1 MKLMGLSV
9 TAAVLLAGL
18 SGCGMGP
25 TLTPAQM
32 QQVKSFDAS
41 QITTLGDAIHK
52 GMNQDELLFYAPISI
67 AQAKEDYEN
76 ALSSEDKQEKMA
88 SYLAAKKELANAYET
103 KKLVKKYL
111 SDLAQIDNKMKALD
125 TQEIFA
131 SRYNDFKDD
140 YNDLIKTFDEG
151 KVSDALEDKK
161 EVMATAK
168 DLYGDAVVYRNI
180 NKANSIMQK
189 MSDDN
194 LDEAVPKHYEKLE
207 KLYEQT
213 RLKIKREPD
222 NKEMVKKVSKEL
234 NEFAQYTEI
243 LAKDVVKLKAID
255 PDDYESYL
263 DRIHHEFASL
273 NEDEKLESILPL
285 SIEEKINYLKEYK
298 HHVTAQTQ
306 PQKKED
312 VSQTEEKSATIVT
325 PTIAP
330 VVEEE
335 TAVASEK
342 SSDAAVNEV
351 EAKEA
356 VQAEDTTKSEEVIA
370 PEAATEPENVTQ
382 TEETP
387 KAETSNAVEEAAPEQ
402 ETAVEAPVENSTPK
416 PQEESIK
423 Q

>member
-9 TAAVLLAGL
+9 TATVLLAGL

-32 QQVKSFDAS
+32 QQVKGFNVS

-88 SYLAAKKELANAYET
+88 SYLAAKKELTHAYET
-103 KKLVKKYL
+103 KKLVKNYL
-111 SDLAQIDNKMKALD
+111 SDLAKIDNKMKALD

-140 YNDLIKTFDEG
+140 YNALIKTLDEG

-168 DLYGDAVVYRNI
+168 NLYGDAVVYRNI
-180 NKANSIMQK
+180 NKAKSIIQRMD
-189 MSDDN
+189 DDN

-213 RLKIKREPD
+213 RSKIKREPD

-234 NEFAQYTEI
+234 NEFAQYTEV
-243 LAKDVVKLKAID
+243 LAKDVLKLKAID

-273 NEDEKLESILPL
+273 NINEKRESILSL
-285 SIEEKINYLKEYK
+285 SIEEKIDYLKEHK
-298 HHVTAQTQ
+298 HQVTAQTQ
-306 PQKKED
+306 LSKKKN
-312 VSQTEEKSATIVT
+312 VTQSKEKSATIITPQAESVAEESVPESKQKSESKIEEDSSVVSTKEVVKAEKTMAKHETLHQLTETPEVT
-325 PTIAP
+325 IQPLTETKNT
-330 VVEEE
+330 VKKESTNRVEEVVPAQE
-335 TAVASEK
+335 V
-342 SSDAAVNEV
+342 DA
-351 EAKEA
+351 
-356 VQAEDTTKSEEVIA
+356 IA
-370 PEAATEPENVTQ
+370 
-382 TEETP
+382 
-387 KAETSNAVEEAAPEQ
+387 Q
-402 ETAVEAPVENSTPK
+402 ESVK
-416 PQEESIK
+416 K
-423 Q
+423 